1 MLNSSTIR
9 RLPRDR
15 PGSPALADA
24 LRAQQQILASRTAR
38 LKGAS
43 IDDVHQVRVA
53 ARRLRS
59 LLRTFRPL
67 LDPRRVRLYRAD
79 LRTCARAL
87 ADVRESDVRQQL
99 LLALVQRDA
108 AMPRAGFRRLSGQLE
123 ATGDA
128 ARGAKLAYTCH
139 GCHGIA
145 NYRNAYPVY
154 NVPRLG
160 GQHAAYLAVALEAYA
175 SQERAHPTMHAQAAT
190 LSEQDIQDIAAY
202 LSGKEL
208 EPGAK
213 PVGAAPKASQT
224 CVACHGNDGIG
235 ILPEYPNL
243 AGQHADY
250 LANSLKGYRSGQR
263 RNAVMGGMAATLS
276 DQDIAELAE
285 YYASQRPGLCSTD
298 EIRNGGKCQ
307 AR

>member
-1 MLNSSTIR
+1 MSSR
-9 RLPRDR
+9 SARLVLSLTLA
-15 PGSPALADA
+15 GLAAPALA
-24 LRAQQQILASRTAR
+24 
-38 LKGAS
+38 
-43 IDDVHQVRVA
+43 
-53 ARRLRS
+53 
-59 LLRTFRPL
+59 
-67 LDPRRVRLYRAD
+67 
-79 LRTCARAL
+79 
-87 ADVRESDVRQQL
+87 
-99 LLALVQRDA
+99 
-108 AMPRAGFRRLSGQLE
+108 AG
-123 ATGDA
+123 GDA
-128 ARGAKLAYTCH
+128 ARGATLAYTCH

-208 EPGAK
+208 APGAK

-250 LANSLKGYRSGQR
+250 LANSLKSYRSGQR
-263 RNAVMGGMAATLS
+263 RNAVMGGMAAALS

-298 EIRNGGKCQ
+298 EVRSAGKCQ

>member
-1 MLNSSTIR
+1 MSSR
-9 RLPRDR
+9 SARLVLSLTLA
-15 PGSPALADA
+15 GLAAPALA
-24 LRAQQQILASRTAR
+24 
-38 LKGAS
+38 
-43 IDDVHQVRVA
+43 
-53 ARRLRS
+53 
-59 LLRTFRPL
+59 
-67 LDPRRVRLYRAD
+67 
-79 LRTCARAL
+79 
-87 ADVRESDVRQQL
+87 
-99 LLALVQRDA
+99 
-108 AMPRAGFRRLSGQLE
+108 AG
-123 ATGDA
+123 GDA
-128 ARGAKLAYTCH
+128 ARGATLAYTCH